1 MAVKG
6 MNLYSV
12 CCLVLYFVA
21 AVLAG
26 RDFYKIL
33 GVSKSASVRDIK
45 KAYRKLALQLHPDRN
60 PDDPTAADK
69 FADLGAAYE
78 VLSDDEK
85 RKQYD
90 AYGEDGLKEGHQGS
104 HNDIFSSFFGDF
116 GFMFGGNRQGQQD
129 RNIPRGNDIV
139 LDLEVTLEEVYSGNF
154 VEVVRNKP
162 VAKEA
167 PGKRKCNCRQEMR
180 TTQLGP
186 GRFQMTQEV
195 VCDECPNI
203 KLVNEERTLEVE
215 IEQGVRD
222 EMEYPFIGEGEPH
235 IDGEPGD
242 LRFRIKVLK
251 HPVFER
257 RGDDLYTNVTIS
269 LVEALVGFE
278 MDIVHLDGHKV
289 HIVRDK
295 ITKPGARL
303 WKKGEGL
310 PNFDNNNIRG
320 SLIVSFDVEFPQTQ
334 LDENQREG
342 LRGILKQSSVQ
353 KVYNGLQG
361 Y

>member
-1 MAVKG
+1 MATKG
-6 MNLYSV
+6 MNLCNV
-12 CCLVLYFVA
+12 CCLLLYVIT

-26 RDFYKIL
+26 RDFYQIL
-33 GVSKSASVRDIK
+33 GVSKSASIRDIK

-60 PDDPTAADK
+60 PDDPKAQDK

-78 VLSDDEK
+78 VLSDEEK

-90 AYGEDGLKEGHQGS
+90 TYGEDGLKEGHHGS

-116 GFMFGGNRQGQQD
+116 GFMFGGNRQQQD
-129 RNIPRGNDIV
+129 RNIPRGNDIT

-154 VEVVRNKP
+154 VEVVRVKP

-186 GRFQMTQEV
+186 GRFQMTQEM
-195 VCDECPNI
+195 VCDECPNV

-251 HPVFER
+251 HPLFER

-269 LVEALVGFE
+269 LVEALIGFE

-295 ITKPGARL
+295 ITKPGARM

-310 PNFDNNNIRG
+310 PNFDNINIRG
-320 SLIVSFDVEFPQTQ
+320 SLIITFDVEFPQTQ
-334 LDENQREG
+334 LDEPQKEA
-342 LRGILKQSSVQ
+342 LIKMFLSLGIQALKRHS
-353 KVYNGLQG
+353 
-361 Y
+361 

>member
-1 MAVKG
+1 MAAKG
-6 MNLYSV
+6 MNLCSV
-12 CCLVLYFVA
+12 CCLLLYVIT

-26 RDFYKIL
+26 RDFYQIL
-33 GVSKSASVRDIK
+33 GVSKSASIRDIK

-60 PDDPTAADK
+60 PDDPKAQDK

-78 VLSDDEK
+78 VLSDEEK

-90 AYGEDGLKEGHQGS
+90 TYGEDGLKEGHHGS

-116 GFMFGGNRQGQQD
+116 GFMFGGNRQQQD
-129 RNIPRGNDIV
+129 RNIPRGNDIT
-139 LDLEVTLEEVYSGNF
+139 LDLEVTLEE
-154 VEVVRNKP
+154 
-162 VAKEA
+162 
-167 PGKRKCNCRQEMR
+167 EMR

-186 GRFQMTQEV
+186 GRFQMTQEM
-195 VCDECPNI
+195 VCDECPNV

-269 LVEALVGFE
+269 LVEALIGFE
-278 MDIVHLDGHKV
+278 MDIAHLDGHKV
-289 HIVRDK
+289 HVVRDK
-295 ITKPGARL
+295 ITKPGARM

-310 PNFDNNNIRG
+310 PNFDNINIRG
-320 SLIVSFDVEFPQTQ
+320 SLIITFDVEFPQTQ
-334 LDENQREG
+334 LDEQQKEG
-342 LRGILKQSSVQ
+342 IQSVLKQSSVQ
-353 KVYNGLQG
+353 KIYNGLQG